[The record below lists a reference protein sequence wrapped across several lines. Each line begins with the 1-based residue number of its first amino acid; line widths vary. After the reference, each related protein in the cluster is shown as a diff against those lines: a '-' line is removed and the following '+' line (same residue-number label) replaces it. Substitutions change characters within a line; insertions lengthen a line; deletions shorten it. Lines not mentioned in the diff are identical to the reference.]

1 MAMRF
6 DNQCD
11 GLAADT
17 RSSSLVA
24 DKKGHSMAA
33 SPEADDANQD
43 DDDVE
48 ATHVEYDDDDEYT
61 SEDGDDDDA
70 DDGLEG
76 KDFAMFKVLVV
87 GMAKSGKT
95 SLIRR
100 FVHGTFADIYKT
112 TVGADYSD
120 KTIAID
126 DTLDV
131 CLQIWDIAGQD
142 RFAHLTRRYFA
153 AADAAVIVCDITSE
167 PTIAAVVDWKR
178 ELDTCCGVQG
188 TSTPFPVLLVAN
200 KCDLLLDVPQALESG
215 VAIQKMVTTTGIE
228 DWFRVSA
235 KSGEK
240 VDEAMDLLVKR
251 MVERHRAKQAS
262 EEEHEAAIE
271 DKLAAVS
278 SSDIIRLDAASTGA
292 PPPFSSGRC
301 DCN

>member
-11 GLAADT
+11 AEA
-17 RSSSLVA
+17 RPSSVFA
-24 DKKGHSMAA
+24 DKKADSVAA
-33 SPEADDANQD
+33 GPEADDAD
-43 DDDVE
+43 EVE
-48 ATHVEYDDDDEYT
+48 ATHVEYDDEYT
-61 SEDGDDDDA
+61 SEDEEEG
-70 DDGLEG
+70 DGLDG

-153 AADAAVIVCDITSE
+153 HADAAVIVCDITSE

-178 ELDTCCGVQG
+178 ELDACCDSS
-188 TSTPFPVLLVAN
+188 STPFPVLLVAN

-240 VDEAMDLLVKR
+240 VDEAMDLLVTR
-251 MVERHRAKQAS
+251 MVQRHRAKQAND
-262 EEEHEAAIE
+262 EYDEAAVD
-271 DKLAAVS
+271 DKPDAVS
-278 SSDIIRLDAASTGA
+278 SRDIIRLDATTLAA
-292 PPPFSSGRC
+292 PPPTGGRC